1 MERLSTRGLVA
12 LLVFVA
18 VVLTGC
24 NFLPTRAPSW
34 EADYQIPL
42 VVSQTTTDELFSDS
56 PLNNDGEHYFI
67 TESVSGS
74 FTLGLDNLNLDDFAS
89 VASVQFPILD
99 LGNILS
105 SNIHIA
111 SVPVPDLLNGTSVP
125 LGTID
130 FPEYELVGVKEGS
143 LSLLVENT
151 GDSPISFGVTLA
163 FTDVTLE
170 IVVENLLPQT
180 TQNITKSLN
189 NLTLDNQANVTIVNP
204 QVDAGTANLSL
215 SISALEINSLASIK
229 GYDADLNIT
238 VSNTFSL
245 PEDSL
250 DKIEVGAGLL
260 QVSTSPVDA
269 LSMNIKTLS
278 LDGTALDLVE
288 ANTFSLAGKTINSG
302 ALLEANFDIAID
314 GNILFNI
321 PDEVTLSASVSGLQ
335 LQSVTLDNLTVS
347 LKDAAPE
354 TIDIPNISLDEPFN
368 EVRLS
373 GASLTLLLE
382 QNLGDLRYDDLFL
395 NVVLK
400 DSSAYPVRIDTIADT
415 GLEKEIV
422 FMSDDV
428 TRLIND
434 IIAGDVT
441 TITIDGEI
449 TASGPVTISQTSTVD
464 YVANIYL
471 PFKLEGN
478 QSLEYSIDTD
488 PQTIELDENSKRL
501 LADSLGG
508 VKLEAEIENGL
519 PIGLDIVLQLKNQS
533 TVIATLEG
541 QVQSGITDE
550 NGVATQTKKSVVVME
565 LGSSQVRSLLEA
577 GVLEFYPTLT
587 LNVPENGA
595 LIKLD
600 DSIKIRALLLVNVQ
614 INRGRD

>member
-269 LSMNIKTLS
+269 LNMNIKTLS

-288 ANTFSLAGKTINSG
+288 ANTFSLVGKTINSG

-335 LQSVTLDNLTVS
+335 LQSVTLDSLTVS

>member
-1 MERLSTRGLVA
+1 
-12 LLVFVA
+12 
-18 VVLTGC
+18 
-24 NFLPTRAPSW
+24 
-34 EADYQIPL
+34 
-42 VVSQTTTDELFSDS
+42 
-56 PLNNDGEHYFI
+56 
-67 TESVSGS
+67 
-74 FTLGLDNLNLDDFAS
+74 
-89 VASVQFPILD
+89 
-99 LGNILS
+99 
-105 SNIHIA
+105 
-111 SVPVPDLLNGTSVP
+111 
-125 LGTID
+125 
-130 FPEYELVGVKEGS
+130 
-143 LSLLVENT
+143 
-151 GDSPISFGVTLA
+151 
-163 FTDVTLE
+163 
-170 IVVENLLPQT
+170 
-180 TQNITKSLN
+180 
-189 NLTLDNQANVTIVNP
+189 
-204 QVDAGTANLSL
+204 
-215 SISALEINSLASIK
+215 
-229 GYDADLNIT
+229 
-238 VSNTFSL
+238 
-245 PEDSL
+245 
-250 DKIEVGAGLL
+250 
-260 QVSTSPVDA
+260 
-269 LSMNIKTLS
+269 MNIKTLS
-278 LDGTALDLVE
+278 LDATALDLVE
-288 ANTFSLAGKTINSG
+288 ANTFSLVGKTINSG

-335 LQSVTLDNLTVS
+335 LQSVTLDSLTVS

-354 TIDIPNISLDEPFN
+354 TIDIPNVSLDEPFN

>member
-12 LLVFVA
+12 ILVFVA